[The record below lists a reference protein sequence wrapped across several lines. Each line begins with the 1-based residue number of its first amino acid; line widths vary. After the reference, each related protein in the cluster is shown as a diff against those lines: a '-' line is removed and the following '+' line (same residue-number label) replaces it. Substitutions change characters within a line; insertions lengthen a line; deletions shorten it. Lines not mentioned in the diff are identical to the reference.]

1 MNNVVNKVQ
10 LDQLINDTYIYA
22 VAVFLVAIAVAFLV
36 SNLIAWQGGEDRSYI
51 KRRIAFV
58 IIGIIA
64 VLGFWLYND
73 QVVVNTIKGAGF
85 QNMFKACNLNCIGIT
100 SVGYLVISL
109 ILMFCFRHSK
119 FGSILGREK
128 NK

>member
-1 MNNVVNKVQ
+1 MNNIVNRVQ

-22 VAVFLVAIAVAFLV
+22 VIVFVVAIAFAFIV

-51 KRRIAFV
+51 KRRIV
-58 IIGIIA
+58 YIIIGVVS

-73 QVVVNTIKGAGF
+73 QVVVESIRGAGF
-85 QNMFKACNLNCIGIT
+85 QNMFKACNAKCLGIT
-100 SVGYLVISL
+100 ITGYLVVGV

-119 FGSILGREK
+119 FGSILGKEK